1 MKKFK
6 CFAVL
11 SMLLLGFSSINVQ
24 AEENEELVC
33 YYIENCKGELELV
46 CVDPNAPA
54 PCQIGCPPGCN
65 RPEE

>member
-1 MKKFK
+1 MKKIKLFSI
-6 CFAVL
+6 L
-11 SMLLLGFSSINVQ
+11 SMLTLVLSPINIQ

-54 PCQIGCPPGCN
+54 PCQIGCPPGCGKGS
-65 RPEE
+65 